1 MVYASAAS
9 RQLLVVIVVV
19 VVVII
24 VVVVVVVEVVPTHD
38 VPDKSMASSISI
50 HTSMPLENEHGG

>member
-19 VVVII
+19 VVVVI
-24 VVVVVVVEVVPTHD
+24 VVVVVEVVPTHD